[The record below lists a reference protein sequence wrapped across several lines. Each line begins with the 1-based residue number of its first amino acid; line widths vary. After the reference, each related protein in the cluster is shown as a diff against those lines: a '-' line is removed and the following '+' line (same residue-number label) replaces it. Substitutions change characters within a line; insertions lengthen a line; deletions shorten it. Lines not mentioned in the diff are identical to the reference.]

1 MNALSRLFVIIAT
14 PFLTF
19 FWHLLTCG
27 IFGWI
32 AGLFFGDSIL
42 DILAKF
48 GIEGYTMWQIGIFMG
63 FFSGFFKRIINFSR
77 NKNSNQTAA
86 GTNAT
91 TPELNNC
98 LIINFNSSENK
109 KKKK

>member
-19 FWHLLTCG
+19 CWHLLTCG

-32 AGLFFGDSIL
+32 AGLFFGESIL
-42 DILAKF
+42 GILAKF

-63 FFSGFFKRIINFSR
+63 FFSGFFKRMISFNR
-77 NKNSNQTAA
+77 NQNPNQTA
-86 GTNAT
+86 GTNVAT
-91 TPELNNC
+91 QEQSNC

>member
-1 MNALSRLFVIIAT
+1 MNVLSRLFAIVAF

-48 GIEGYTMWQIGIFMG
+48 GIEGYTMWQIGIFLG
-63 FFSGFFKRIINFSR
+63 FISGFFKRMISFNR
-77 NKNSNQTAA
+77 NQNQHQTA
-86 GTNAT
+86 GTNVAT
-91 TPELNNC
+91 QEQSNC
-98 LIINFNSSENK
+98 LIINFNSSDNK